1 MNRSLALAVAISL
14 LAIPCLAGEKPP
26 PGVRETAEVVL
37 VEVPV
42 RVTGRDGAPIRDLT
56 AADFQLF
63 DNGKKQE
70 ILGFD
75 AIDLAEKAPGSL
87 GPEMNP
93 AGRRRFLFFF
103 DLVFTRPRALLQ
115 ARSAAKEFV
124 LNGMADA
131 DLAAVATF
139 TIEQGVR
146 LIASFSSDRVQL
158 ARAIDTLG
166 LSPNLA
172 KTKDPLELVKDEAML
187 KALTIS
193 GGNSGRANRSDA
205 EGALTDALETF
216 RAMNNASDDRYARSK
231 VNQVIQSFNDLATV
245 LDVLAG
251 RKDIIYLSEG
261 FESRLLVGTKD
272 TPQEKEWIISGQLW
286 KIDSDKRFGNSALQ
300 NQLEGMSLLLRR
312 SDCVIHAVDIGGLRT
327 DAETSSVEA
336 DRSDNALF
344 EFAQGTGGEV
354 FRNANDLRTGLA
366 ELLRRTNLVYV
377 LAFRPNGAGARGDY
391 HELKVKVRTAGAHVA
406 ARAGYYEKRSFKVLT
421 PLERGLLAADMIA
434 NEIPASQIPAR
445 ILASPMPDTQGFA
458 RVPVLIEV
466 PGVELLLSQSTPQ
479 LPMEIYVYA
488 YDGEGRLRDYFTQG
502 ISIDLAINRER
513 LEKGG
518 LRYYGQLTLSPG
530 EYRVRA
536 LVRNGETGR
545 MGLVAETVRVPDFS
559 QMQPY
564 LAAPLFLGDTS
575 DGISVRGQ
583 LGAVG
588 KSLSAGLVAPP
599 TTSHG
604 LMPVALPEMHSGDPA
619 EVSLVAYY
627 FGPQRAQSLKI
638 GAQVLSE
645 EGRPLN
651 EGAIRLVSQSP
662 AEPDGKQV
670 LVVSFTPETT
680 LLPGRYALR
689 VFLQDSTSGKAGY
702 ATAPF
707 LIR

>member
-1 MNRSLALAVAISL
+1 MNRSLALAIAVPLFAG
-14 LAIPCLAGEKPP
+14 PGLAGENPP
-26 PGVRETAEVVL
+26 QGVQETSEVTL

-42 RVTGRDGAPIRDLT
+42 RVTGRDGTPIRGLT

-75 AIDLAEKAPGSL
+75 AIDLAEKAPGSP
-87 GPEMNP
+87 GSEMNP

-166 LSPNLA
+166 LSPTLA
-172 KTKDPLELVKDEAML
+172 RTKDPLELVKDEAML
-187 KALTIS
+187 KALAIS

-205 EGALTDALETF
+205 EGAMTDALETF
-216 RAMNNASDDRYARSK
+216 RAMNNASDDRYGRSK

-272 TPQEKEWIISGQLW
+272 TPQEKEWIISGQVW

-300 NQLEGMSLLLRR
+300 NQLEVMSVLLRR
-312 SDCVIHAVDIGGLRT
+312 SDCVIHAVDIAGLRT
-327 DAETSSVEA
+327 DAETSSVDAERT
-336 DRSDNALF
+336 DSALF

-377 LAFRPNGAGARGDY
+377 LAFRPNGAGSRTDY
-391 HELKVKVRTAGAHVA
+391 HELKVKVQKPGAHVA

-445 ILASPMPDTQGFA
+445 ILASPVPDAQGFA

-502 ISIDLAINRER
+502 ISIDLDINRER

-518 LRYYGQLTLSPG
+518 LRYYGQLTLPPG

-545 MGLVAETVRVPDFS
+545 MGLVAETIRVPDFA

-564 LAAPLFLGDTS
+564 LAAPLFLGDS
-575 DGISVRGQ
+575 SEGIFVRGQ

-588 KSLSAGLVAPP
+588 RSLSAGLVAPP
-599 TTSHG
+599 TTTRG
-604 LMPVALPEMHSGDPA
+604 LMPVALPEMHSGDPTQ
-619 EVSLVAYY
+619 VSLVAYY
-627 FGPQRAQSLKI
+627 FGPQPAQSLRI

-662 AEPDGKQV
+662 AEPDGRQV
-670 LVVSFTPETT
+670 LVVSFTPET
-680 LLPGRYALR
+680 LSPGRYALR
-689 VFLQDSTSGKAGY
+689 VFLQDSTTGKAGY